1 MKETTMKK
9 TAKEAKLWQLIL
21 FPMNDIATNII
32 MMLMVFVS
40 YLYTGAIGSSVVF
53 ISSFLTGMRA
63 FDAITDPIIGVIID
77 RTNMK
82 IGKFRPMILCGYV
95 LIAISLRGMYFVA
108 PGMPEAARRPLFV
121 VMYLIYIIGYTFQTA
136 CTKAGQTCITN
147 DQEKRP
153 IVTRADAIGNL
164 FVFALIPI
172 YTSNYIAPKYG
183 GFTVQAMQ
191 EFCITALLVAGVFTC
206 MSLAALWSRDIPE
219 NWGDPSNTEK
229 LKLKDYLN
237 IIKGNRPL
245 QMLIASAASDKLAM
259 QCAGNSSITIM
270 IFGIIIGN
278 YALNGTMSVLTILP
292 NLVIISLG
300 TEYAKRHGSKK
311 TMQVFTVGCMIT
323 YGALLILFCLGTP
336 TEISFS
342 SLNFMTIAFV
352 VLYCVA
358 MGCRNVSSSM
368 AIPMI
373 ADCTDYETCK
383 SGFYAPGIIGTIFS
397 FVDKLVSS
405 LATSIVG
412 FPLAVIGYTSALP
425 QPGDSM
431 SSGIFA
437 VAMITFIGIPYI
449 GWIINLIAL
458 HFYELDGEKMK
469 EIQLKLSEMKE
480 K

>member
-95 LIAISLRGMYFVA
+95 LIAISLLGMYFVA
-108 PGMPEAARRPLFV
+108 PGMPEAARMPLFV

-219 NWGDPSNTEK
+219 NWGDPSNTE
-229 LKLKDYLN
+229 N
-237 IIKGNRPL
+237 
-245 QMLIASAASDKLAM
+245 
-259 QCAGNSSITIM
+259 
-270 IFGIIIGN
+270 
-278 YALNGTMSVLTILP
+278 
-292 NLVIISLG
+292 
-300 TEYAKRHGSKK
+300 
-311 TMQVFTVGCMIT
+311 
-323 YGALLILFCLGTP
+323 
-336 TEISFS
+336 
-342 SLNFMTIAFV
+342 
-352 VLYCVA
+352 
-358 MGCRNVSSSM
+358 
-368 AIPMI
+368 
-373 ADCTDYETCK
+373 
-383 SGFYAPGIIGTIFS
+383 
-397 FVDKLVSS
+397 
-405 LATSIVG
+405 
-412 FPLAVIGYTSALP
+412 
-425 QPGDSM
+425 
-431 SSGIFA
+431 
-437 VAMITFIGIPYI
+437 
-449 GWIINLIAL
+449 
-458 HFYELDGEKMK
+458 
-469 EIQLKLSEMKE
+469 
-480 K
+480 